1 MTDQKRE
8 ASDPLETR
16 EVPERETTGR
26 PRLAST
32 AHAVSLTQSWKPS
45 VTRRQSWAAEDRK
58 HESHMGVMG
67 GGHLPEGYSQVSEE
81 RTGKV

>member
-16 EVPERETTGR
+16 EAPERETTGR

-58 HESHMGVMG
+58 HDAHMGVM

-81 RTGKV
+81 RTHQV